1 LSTTTKTS
9 TTTTPTP
16 RIIDQYLTHY
26 WPISDGQMTDKIGGA
41 DMTQGSLTTFT
52 TDRFGMPNSALNLNG
67 GWTQVPVGIYF
78 NTVEFS
84 ISAWVYPQQVGSNA
98 RLFDFGNGQSNN
110 ILVQISDLLKKQP
123 VFAILTGTSL
133 SVYVVSSL
141 NITENTWQFLTF
153 TFNGYSAFIY
163 INGQQAAN
171 LTFPILTMSTISRS
185 YCYIGKSA
193 WSVDGYSGSSIDD
206 LRFYNVSL
214 TQSEV
219 IQLMNQ
225 NFTGDFMFI
234 YFHSLLSKLG
244 HVQKFFYYNISNTQ

>member
-1 LSTTTKTS
+1 MK
-9 TTTTPTP
+9 
-16 RIIDQYLTHY
+16 DQ
-26 WPISDGQMTDKIGGA
+26 IGGA
-41 DMTQGSLTTFT
+41 DMTQGNLTTFN

-67 GWTQVPVGIYF
+67 GWTQVPGGIYF

-84 ISAWVYPQQVGSNA
+84 ISVWIYPQQVGIMA
-98 RLFDFGNGQSNN
+98 RLFDFGNGVQNNGQANNN
-110 ILVQISDLLKKQP
+110 ILVQIAQGLIKQP
-123 VFAILTGTSL
+123 VFAIYTGSTGTSGTTPIVFL
-133 SVYVVSSL
+133 GTKL
-141 NITENTWQFLTF
+141 NITENTWQFLTI

-171 LTFPILTMSTISRS
+171 LTFPLYTMPTISRS

-193 WSVDGYSGSSIDD
+193 WSTDGYSWSTIDD

-225 NFTGDFMFI
+225 NTTGDF
-234 YFHSLLSKLG
+234 
-244 HVQKFFYYNISNTQ
+244 VFYYFFVITPLIV